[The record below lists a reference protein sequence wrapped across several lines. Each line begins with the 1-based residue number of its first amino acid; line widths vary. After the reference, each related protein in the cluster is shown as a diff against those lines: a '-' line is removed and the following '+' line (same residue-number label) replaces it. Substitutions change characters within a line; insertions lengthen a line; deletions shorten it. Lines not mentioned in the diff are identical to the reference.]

1 MRANKFGCSVMT
13 QLCVAYRE
21 RGECHEVADEST
33 VVDRNPRGS
42 TRVVNKDRDL
52 GLQRRWLIDTIS
64 LPRDVTISL
73 HGDVIRNIIND
84 RTDCLSDV
92 LRVVNVAV
100 AAPTIVVMGTL
111 LTVAAGSAAVEGR
124 EERFVSARYATPQ
137 RC

>member
-1 MRANKFGCSVMT
+1 MRANKLGCSVVT
-13 QLCVAYRE
+13 QLRVAHRE

-33 VVDRNPRGS
+33 VVDRDPRGS

-52 GLQRRWLIDTIS
+52 RIQRSWLIDTIS

-73 HGDVIRNIIND
+73 HCDVIND

-92 LRVVNVAV
+92 PRVVNVAV
-100 AAPTIVVMGTL
+100 AAPTIVAMGTL
-111 LTVAAGSAAVEGR
+111 LTAAAGSAAVEGR